1 MIILFFFTL
10 CYAGTIWPGFISN
23 TIANRN
29 QYSDYTIQV
38 IPETN
43 VPAGGYIEIIFPIQ
57 YQSGLGEKAYCTN
70 CTINGHT
77 ILFYFADTPILSVA
91 NTLKIYNILNPAE
104 RGGTGNFIIR
114 TKRFEFIYDE
124 NLIFQ
129 TIGIADDIAQLSS
142 CIVSFVDPPTSGSLG
157 KYNFAFKTN
166 INLPLG
172 TTIQLFIP
180 NVYIISDNPSCSL
193 YSINDLVI
201 EGNIVCKLLEGS
213 RVQVSGF
220 SNDITS
226 GSEVGIQISLT
237 NPSYSQVTSTF
248 IIAAYRYGTS
258 IIYTWKTGINGIQIL
273 PGLIKDISLLPLQK
287 VRLATDKVID
297 YQLKF
302 LATNSLPAGSAI
314 MIKFPIT
321 FQLVEPPFAY
331 LFFKSGLEDISENS
345 PLLIQAV
352 GQDILI
358 TNYKP
363 TLPNQIIIQFRA
375 KNPSTAGPSSALD
388 IRTCTDSTCA
398 NIIDQNKVDA
408 KIQVEFVASLIFNY
422 AVLNPK
428 TSQQTLTDITFKI
441 TPQSVI
447 PGGAYIKV
455 LLDSAFYVGTVT
467 AANCISLNQLII
479 PFQIPSIM
487 CNKSDNLITW
497 QNPTSVQYNVN
508 IEYQFMI
515 INLVKTP
522 TYSGKYTVDIEIFNS
537 QGSLLQSY
545 TNLIEVDPLN
555 LASPTLEF
563 VGPEQ
568 STVGPSKPRYSV
580 LIATFYNEII
590 IPEGGYDQ
598 TKQIAQ
604 GRIKFQF
611 PDDSHYLN
619 SYLGTSYKEGDQI
632 PCKAVKGLLP
642 MKNLKIQCNIY
653 STSNG
658 ALIIMRNFK
667 EIPYRSNIEIH
678 IPNIQ
683 NPAIA
688 TAQFTITIF
697 QKQFG
702 DDTDLNR
709 FIKLQSFRTQFN
721 LNPGVSVSQMQ
732 ISNTKL
738 SGVFNVSLDIVP
750 GNDFEDGTDFIV
762 KLPGYDT
769 MFIPDEEIVVCYI
782 DTYLT
787 PCVTYPGVD
796 WILMRIKTPQT
807 HYYTAAVKP
816 RLHLYNL
823 RWPRYSDSVGWVQ
836 WTMLKD
842 PFSSGMNYE
851 VEARTLYYN
860 GGTAYF
866 QAPDVNDFD
875 EAQILSPKKGKGF
888 VGLNFEFYFKTKYL
902 IPDGSEFIL
911 TFPTDFS
918 LDGSYPQ
925 PKFQAP
931 QFYSQSEQKPLLF
944 VVSGN
949 VLRVKNIKEHPASG
963 PFRIV
968 VQGVKSSRQPSI
980 GQAKPFL
987 AELQVGG
994 KSIVKTQDTIN
1005 GFDYFDYGT
1014 DFVSG
1019 KVIFNSITAFPSNQL
1034 EYAKYEFKFI
1044 LTNELLAGGEISITF
1059 PKEYYPKLPIPEID
1073 CRCNVTGALTS
1084 FKSCKLWDN
1093 TYIMITDERY
1103 QSGEITF
1110 QINNVLNPLSGDAG
1124 LFTITSRYDSTF
1136 LDISDDQLKSVRQLY
1151 ISAKSEPVLVQ
1162 SIDFAPRNEGEEA
1175 TYTFQF
1181 VPSTYIDTAFI
1192 VLEFPENYDTRLGNT
1207 VICKPYDCI
1216 AQNRQIWVSGVTNY
1230 QPLGTNPII
1239 VIVSGI
1245 INPNQNINDQWTG
1258 YFRIGVIKQ
1267 NAYNYIDYN
1276 SKAGRLQVVQAPGW
1290 SYLYNVLPQNLF
1302 SRWSNTSYMFN
1313 MTALLNVPKESSQG
1327 SIIIDFPKQFD
1338 IPDGPKGCAIYK
1350 STFASKLTCTSLTNS
1365 ITIQGNTEDK
1375 NGIITFNVTDIAN
1388 PSDEVTIDQILVKT
1402 YDGFKKQIVEKS
1414 YKNLDPWTF
1423 TYKFPGPLITIND
1436 DSIITVE
1443 RGTQTKDL
1451 WFKVAYPCAL
1461 DLVFTPISELTIVPS
1476 QIKLSLTDLQQKFR
1490 VSASQTLQPGTYYIT
1505 WKVTGELPDIPYY
1518 TPVKKSIVK
1527 VTNNKNIRVNVPTL
1541 NEVPIG
1547 GNSLDTYV
1555 TVDYAPDLGFEILLT
1570 SFSTALTLDKRSMQF
1585 VAGQNNAT
1593 FRVSCNKTEYY
1604 KLSNN
1609 NLQIS
1614 LTLSGINKEVYLLT
1628 QTLIDITII
1637 QEDTEPPFITGLLN
1651 DQTSQTQTNIIFS
1664 VGEIAVVYYMI
1675 ALQGTQQPTNK
1686 QLLDLGPALF
1696 NTTQSQFGKVSIGK
1710 TNTNTVR
1717 IRNLRAQTNYVVYAI
1732 AEDRSSLF
1740 SDIKSLK
1747 FNTTNRFNASSV
1759 TLTFKQS
1766 YLNQAERQNI
1776 MKRIAFVLS
1785 LPSTKVI
1792 EKTSYTTQRILQSV
1806 SIGLSVFLISIPTT
1820 ENFPSPYNMV
1830 AILNQ
1835 RLIQLSKLVSNLDTS
1850 AKLEA
1855 QDFTPVYPSFMIKP
1869 SQVSSDF
1876 TTCTVQGTLD
1886 MVGVL
1891 FVISV
1896 KAAQD
1901 TASPLAQQVW
1911 WGYNSQN
1918 LAMPANWTQVTIPN
1932 QAYQIA
1938 IFNLTE
1944 DTDYNV
1950 YMIAGSAH
1958 PGYPDLSTDEK
1969 AVNLVSCRTK
1979 AKQPDTILDINWD
1992 KILILNILAFIIY

>member
-1 MIILFFFTL
+1 MLILFYFTL

-43 VPAGGYIEIIFPIQ
+43 VPAGGYIEIVFPIQ
-57 YQSGLGEKAYCTN
+57 YQSGLGNKAYCTN

-77 ILFYFADTPILSVA
+77 ISFYFTDTPILSVA
-91 NTLKIYNILNPAE
+91 NTLNIYNILNPAE

-142 CIVSFVDPPTSGSLG
+142 CIVSFVDPPISGSLG

-180 NVYIISDNPSCSL
+180 NVFIISDNPSCSL

-220 SNDITS
+220 SNDIIA

-248 IIAAYRYGTS
+248 TIAAYRQGTS

-273 PGLIKDISLLPLQK
+273 PGLIKDITLLPMQK
-287 VRLATDKVID
+287 VRLATQKIVD

-302 LATNSLPAGSAI
+302 LPTNSLSKGSAI
-314 MIKFPIT
+314 MIKFPNT
-321 FQLVEPPFAY
+321 FKLDGSQVY
-331 LFFKSGLEDISENS
+331 LFFKSGLEDISETS
-345 PLLIQAV
+345 PLQMQKASD
-352 GQDILI
+352 DILI
-358 TNYKP
+358 TNYKE

-408 KIQVEFVASLIFNY
+408 FIQVEAVASLDFID
-422 AVLNPK
+422 VTLNQP
-428 TSQQTLTDITFKI
+428 TSQQTSTNLQFRI
-441 TPQSVI
+441 TPTFVI

-455 LLDSAFYVGTVT
+455 LLDSAFYVGTVS
-467 AANCISLNQLII
+467 AANCLSISSPITVSL
-479 PFQIPSIM
+479 M

-497 QNPTSVQYNVN
+497 QNPFSVQYNVN
-508 IEYQFMI
+508 LLSSFSIV
-515 INLVKTP
+515 NLVQTP
-522 TYSGKYTVDIEIFNS
+522 TYAGIYTVDIEIFNS

-545 TNLIEVDPLN
+545 TNYIEVKPLE

-563 VGPEQ
+563 VGPEE
-568 STVGPSKPRYSV
+568 SIIGTPNKPRYSI
-580 LIATFYNEII
+580 LITTFYNQII
-590 IPEGGYDQ
+590 IPEGGYDP
-598 TKQIAQ
+598 TKQKAQ

-611 PDDSHYLN
+611 PTNSLYLN
-619 SYLGTSYKEGDQI
+619 NFLGTAYKDGDQI

-642 MKNLKIQCNIY
+642 MENLKIQCNIY
-653 STSNG
+653 ELSDPVKG
-658 ALIIMRNFK
+658 AYIIMRNFK

-683 NPAIA
+683 NPAFA
-688 TAQFTITIF
+688 SAEFTITIL

-702 DDTDLNR
+702 VDTELNI
-709 FIKLQSFRTQFN
+709 FKKSQTFRTQFN

-738 SGVFNVSLDIVP
+738 SGVFNVSMDIVP
-750 GNDFEDGTDFIV
+750 GNDFDDGTDFIV

-769 MFIPDEEIVVCYI
+769 MFIPDQEIVVCYI

-787 PCVTYPGVD
+787 PCITYPGVD
-796 WILMRIKTPQT
+796 WILMRIKAPQV
-807 HYYTAAVKP
+807 HYYTAPIKP
-816 RLHLYNL
+816 RLHIYNL
-823 RWPRYSDSVGWVQ
+823 RWPRYSDSVGWVS

-860 GGTAYF
+860 GGTDKF
-866 QAPDVNDFD
+866 LAPDINDFD

-888 VGLNFEFYFKTKYL
+888 VGLNYEFYFKTKYL

-925 PKFQAP
+925 PQFQAP
-931 QFYSQSEQKPLLF
+931 QFYSQSDSKPLLF

-949 VLRVKNIKEHPASG
+949 VLRVKNIREHPASG
-963 PFRIV
+963 PFRII
-968 VQGVKSSRQPSI
+968 VQGVKSSKQPSI
-980 GQAKPFL
+980 PQAKPFL

-994 KSIVKTQDTIN
+994 KSIVKTQDAIN

-1014 DFVSG
+1014 EFVPG

-1034 EYAKYEFKFI
+1034 EYAKYEFTFI

-1059 PKEYYPKLPIPEID
+1059 PKEFYPKLPIPQID
-1073 CRCNVTGALTS
+1073 CICNVTGALTS
-1084 FKSCKLWDN
+1084 FKSCKLWDY

-1110 QINNVLNPLSGDAG
+1110 QINNVLNPLSGNAG
-1124 LFTITSRYDSTF
+1124 LFTITSKYDGTF
-1136 LDISDDQLKSVRQLY
+1136 LDISDDTLQSVRQLF
-1151 ISAKSEPVLVQ
+1151 ISPKSEPVLVQ

-1181 VPSTYIDTAFI
+1181 VPSTYIDSAFI
-1192 VLEFPENYDTRLGNT
+1192 VLEFPQNYDTRLGN
-1207 VICKPYDCI
+1207 VIICKPYDCI
-1216 AQNRQIWVSGVTNY
+1216 AQNRQIWVSGITNY

-1239 VIVSGI
+1239 VIVQGI

-1258 YFRIGVIKQ
+1258 YFGIGVIKQ
-1267 NAYNYIDYN
+1267 NTFNYIDYN

-1338 IPDGPKGCAIYK
+1338 IPDGSKRCAVYK
-1350 STFASKLTCTSLTNS
+1350 STFAQKLTCTSLTNS

-1375 NGIITFNVTDIAN
+1375 NGIITFNVTEIAN

-1402 YDGFKKQIVEKS
+1402 YDGFKKQIIEKS

-1436 DSIITVE
+1436 DSVITVE

-1461 DLVFTPISELTIVPS
+1461 DLIFTPISELTIIPNK
-1476 QIKLSLTDLQQKFR
+1476 IKLSLTDLQQKFR

-1505 WKVTGELPDIPYY
+1505 WKVSGELSDIPYY
-1518 TPVKKSIVK
+1518 TPVKKSTVK

-1555 TVDYAPDLGFEILLT
+1555 SVDYAPDLGFEILLT
-1570 SFSTALTLDKRSMQF
+1570 SLSTALTLDKRSMQF

-1593 FRVSCNKTEYY
+1593 FRVSCNKTEYQ
-1604 KLSNN
+1604 KVSSN

-1614 LTLSGINKEVYLLT
+1614 LTLSGINRDVYLLT

-1637 QEDTEPPFITGLLN
+1637 QEDSEPPFITGLLN

-1675 ALQGTQQPTNK
+1675 ALQGTQQPSNK
-1686 QLLDLGPALF
+1686 QLLDLGPALY

-1710 TNTNTVR
+1710 TNTATVR

-1747 FNTTNRFNASSV
+1747 FNTTNRYNASSV

-1776 MKRIAFVLS
+1776 MKKIAFVLS
-1785 LPSTKVI
+1785 LPTTKVI

-1806 SIGLSVFLISIPTT
+1806 SIGLSIYLISIPTT

-1830 AILNQ
+1830 TILNS
-1835 RLIQLSKLVSNLDTS
+1835 RLIQLSKLVSNLDTTT
-1850 AKLEA
+1850 KLEA
-1855 QDFTPVYPSFMIKP
+1855 QDFSPVYPSFMTKP

-1886 MVGVL
+1886 MVGAL

-1896 KAAQD
+1896 QAAQD

-1932 QAYQIA
+1932 QIYQIV
-1938 IFNLTE
+1938 IQDLTE
-1944 DTDYNV
+1944 DTDYNI

-1979 AKQPDTILDINWD
+1979 AQQPDTILDINWA
-1992 KILILNILAFIIY
+1992 KLLIMNILVIIIF